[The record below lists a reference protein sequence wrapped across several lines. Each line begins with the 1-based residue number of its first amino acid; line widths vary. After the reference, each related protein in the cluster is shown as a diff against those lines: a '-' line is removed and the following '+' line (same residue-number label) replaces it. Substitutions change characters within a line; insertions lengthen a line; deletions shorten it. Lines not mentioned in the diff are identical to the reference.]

1 MDSIRVRRALMT
13 AVTAVAVSGGAV
25 ATAVP
30 AQAVGGAPA
39 EGGSPASVVQP
50 GAGVGASAPWGK
62 ATHIA
67 TGYFTGGSAGGA
79 RHMDMIVRWSD
90 AEVTLYEGADGKDPK
105 RPFSAEHQLAAPN
118 SAAKKSAWN
127 FAEGITGASFGNGS
141 DGLVVRWSDGELT
154 QYTHV
159 DKNGFHGEKQ
169 LAPANDKAWGHAAQI
184 TAGRF
189 TANAQR
195 DDLVVVWD
203 DGQVTLHPD
212 LDTNG
217 VKPAAEKTLVPAN
230 ATWQHAAQVTAGEF
244 TGKKTADLLVRWA
257 DGEAAIYPGVDTE
270 GLHGETQI
278 RQGKSEWLHATVVGA
293 GAFVANERPNDV
305 LVRWADGTLSMYPG
319 VDAKGLHDEVVI
331 DG

>member
-1 MDSIRVRRALMT
+1 MRPV
-13 AVTAVAVSGGAV
+13 
-25 ATAVP
+25 
-30 AQAVGGAPA
+30 
-39 EGGSPASVVQP
+39 
-50 GAGVGASAPWGK
+50 AGVGASAPWGK
-62 ATHIA
+62 VTHIA

-90 AEVTLYEGADGKDPK
+90 AEVTLYEGSDGKDPK
-105 RPFSAEHQLAAPN
+105 RPFSAEYQLAAPN
-118 SAAKKSAWN
+118 TAAKKSAWS
-127 FAEGITGASFGNGS
+127 FAEGITGAGFGDGS

-184 TAGRF
+184 TVGRF

-217 VKPAAEKTLVPAN
+217 VKQAAEKTLVQAN
-230 ATWQHAAQVTAGEF
+230 AAWQHTAQVTAGEF
-244 TGKKTADLLVRWA
+244 TGKRTADLLVRWA
-257 DGEAAIYPGVDTE
+257 DGEATLYPGVDTE

-278 RQGKSEWLHATVVGA
+278 RQRKSEWLHAAVVGA

-305 LVRWADGTLSMYPG
+305 VVRWADGTLSMYPG
-319 VDAKGLHDEVVI
+319 VDAKGLHDEVKI
-331 DG
+331 EG